1 MGLVVKLLER
11 LEPFLKHIEH
21 EKRSCFLSHHPTL
34 CVLALR
40 QVPFFC
46 YASTEVQNIYLAPMK
61 RIVSITGKEIE
72 STWLMN
78 EIILKGKYVDRS
90 MLEATTVRYRIIHFY
105 KENVWQW
112 WKPCFAFLALLSWLL
127 GRPNTKRIFNELPLL
142 FCLKKEM
149 PNMARNE
156 LAVLLHAHPDGAEF

>member
-1 MGLVVKLLER
+1 MGLVVKLLEAGA
-11 LEPFLKHIEH
+11 
-21 EKRSCFLSHHPTL
+21 LSKAYWAWKEVLFFVSSSNSL
-34 CVLALR
+34 CLSLR
-40 QVPFFC
+40 QVPFFS

-61 RIVSITGKEIE
+61 RIVTITGKEIE

-105 KENVWQW
+105 KENDVWQW

-142 FCLKKEM
+142 VSLC
-149 PNMARNE
+149 
-156 LAVLLHAHPDGAEF
+156 